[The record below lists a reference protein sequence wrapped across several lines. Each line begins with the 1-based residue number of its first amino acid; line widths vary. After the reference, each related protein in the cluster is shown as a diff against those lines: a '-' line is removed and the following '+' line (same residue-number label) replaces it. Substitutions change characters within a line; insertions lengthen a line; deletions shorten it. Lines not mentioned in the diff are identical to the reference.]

1 MLVFQVP
8 KDSKTLLVNDVENLL
23 VRFGF
28 LLFLGLFV
36 SLFERV
42 WLLALTKLK
51 TEIVKFPSLI
61 L

>member
-36 SLFERV
+36 SLFES
-42 WLLALTKLK
+42 LATG
-51 TEIVKFPSLI
+51 TD
-61 L
+61 